1 MTFKHYVQVKKEYY
15 SKVVCVESPLQ
26 LLAAIE
32 YIHRFGNNNV
42 LLIIR
47 KNGNVRNDQILD
59 ELRRR
64 YILAETVILS
74 IDKDSNYLKLFFIT
88 IRLFFWRIIKES
100 PQEIVVGDLR
110 SVWIQILLFRFSD
123 SKVTLI
129 DDGNVILEFVEKDLL
144 GNLKYNF
151 NTISRILIKKRIQQ
165 FKKDEILFF
174 TIFHSIITDR
184 PKNCIENKL
193 SFFRDKRLVTEGI
206 KLTKQLFFIGTPL
219 SEQGIISLQDELKLI
234 EKCRVHFAEFRFFY
248 VLHRRESREKV
259 LKLLP
264 ERELVQ
270 FDLPLE
276 LQFLTQDKKPE
287 VVCSIYSTAL
297 LSLSILFEDIKCYSF
312 LPEDNQVSE
321 KFQNDF
327 QVQKKYYESLSF
339 YSKEY

>member
-1 MTFKHYVQVKKEYY
+1 MTFKHFLHVKNEYY

-32 YIHRFGNNNV
+32 YIHRFGNNSV

-47 KNGNVRNDQILD
+47 KNGNVRNDEMLD

-64 YILAETVILS
+64 YNLAEPVILS
-74 IDKDSNYLKLFFIT
+74 INKDGNYLKLFFIT
-88 IRLFFWRIIKES
+88 IRLFFWRMIKVS

-110 SVWIQILLFRFSD
+110 SLWIQILLFRFSD

-151 NTISRILIKKRIQQ
+151 NIRSRILIKKRIQQ
-165 FKKDEILFF
+165 LKKDEILFF
-174 TIFHSIITDR
+174 TIFHSVITDR
-184 PKNCIENKL
+184 PKLCIENKL
-193 SFFRDKRLVTEGI
+193 SFFRDKRLVTEGF
-206 KLTKQLFFIGTPL
+206 KVTKQIFFIGSPL
-219 SEQGIISLQDELKLI
+219 SEEGIISLQDELKLI
-234 EKCRVHFAEFRFFY
+234 EKCRAHFAEFEFFY
-248 VLHRRESREKV
+248 VLHRRECRKKV

-264 ERELVQ
+264 EREIVK

-276 LQFLTQDKKPE
+276 LQFLTQSKNPE

-312 LPEDNQVSE
+312 LPEDNQVYE
-321 KFQNDF
+321 KFRDDF
-327 QVQKKYYESLSF
+327 QVQKKYYDRLAF
-339 YSKEY
+339 YSKEN

>member
-1 MTFKHYVQVKKEYY
+1 MTFKHYLKVKKKYY

-64 YILAETVILS
+64 YVLAETVILL
-74 IDKDSNYLKLFFIT
+74 INKDSNYLKLFFIT
-88 IRLFFWRIIKES
+88 IRLFFWRIIKVS

-110 SVWIQILLFRFSD
+110 SLWIQILLFRFSN

-151 NTISRILIKKRIQQ
+151 NTRSRILIRKRIQQ
-165 FKKDEILFF
+165 LKKDEILFF
-174 TIFHSIITDR
+174 TIFQSLITDGT
-184 PKNCIENKL
+184 KFCIENKL
-193 SFFRDKRLVTEGI
+193 SYFRDKRIVTEGF
-206 KLTKQLFFIGTPL
+206 KVTKQIFFIGSPL
-219 SEQGIISLQDELKLI
+219 SEEGIISLQDELKLI
-234 EKCRVHFAEFRFFY
+234 EKCRAVFAEYKFFY
-248 VLHRRESREKV
+248 ILHRRESSNKIS
-259 LKLLP
+259 KLLP
-264 ERELVQ
+264 EREILK

-276 LQFLTQDKKPE
+276 LQFLTQDKIPE
-287 VVCSIYSTAL
+287 VVCSIFSTAL

-312 LPEDNQVSE
+312 LPDENQVNE
-321 KFQNDF
+321 KYRNDF
-327 QVQKKYYESLSF
+327 KVQKKYYDRLSF
-339 YSKEY
+339 YSKED